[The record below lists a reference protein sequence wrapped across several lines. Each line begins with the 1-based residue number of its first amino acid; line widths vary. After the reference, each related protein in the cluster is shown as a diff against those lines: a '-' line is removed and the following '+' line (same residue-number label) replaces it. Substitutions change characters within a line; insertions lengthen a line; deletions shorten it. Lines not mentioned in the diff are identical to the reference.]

1 MTKALQ
7 NKGWTV
13 TTAGIVINLAL
24 GILYTWSI
32 FKNAIKNSIEQG
44 GTESFHWDPAA
55 INDPYAVCCLVFA
68 FSMIVAG
75 KCQDKLGPR
84 ITALLGGV
92 LVGAGFI
99 WISQTT
105 AYWNWII
112 GFGIMV
118 GAGIGFGYSSAT
130 PPALKWFPPQKAGLI
145 AGLVVSG
152 FGLASVY
159 IAPLAKYLLSI
170 WNLQQSMLFFGVA
183 FIIVVCSASMLL
195 VNPPPGYK
203 PARPATAEVRL
214 EDAFRFESFF
224 SEYFPDMDS
233 GRPSLQ
239 SISTGREMKP
249 LQMIKTIDFYIL
261 WLIYLAGAGAGL
273 MVIGSVAGMAKNSMG
288 EAAFLVVAIM
298 AIGNAGGRI
307 VAGILTDK
315 IGPTTTL
322 VIMLL
327 FQAVLMFAAIP
338 VIGSQNANALLLLLL
353 ATFIGFNYGTN
364 LSLFPLFTKSLWGL
378 KNFGTNYGLV
388 FTAWGVGG
396 FIMSRVSQT
405 LVARSG
411 SYNSSFAIAGI
422 LLMAG
427 IVLTLIIQ
435 SRLQKQNTA
444 QKK

>member
-1 MTKALQ
+1 MTKTLQ

-13 TTAGIVINLAL
+13 TSAGIMINLAL

-44 GTESFHWDPAA
+44 GTGSFNWDAAA
-55 INDPYAVCCLVFA
+55 INDPYAVCCLIFS
-68 FSMIVAG
+68 FSMIFAG

-84 ITALLGGV
+84 ITALIGGL

-105 AYWNWII
+105 VYWSWIV
-112 GFGIMV
+112 GFGVLV

-130 PPALKWFPPQKAGLI
+130 PPALKWFPPEKTGLI

-159 IAPLAKYLLSI
+159 IAPLSEYLLSI
-170 WNLQQSMLFFGVA
+170 WGLQHSMLFFGIA
-183 FIIVVCSASMLL
+183 FVIVVCGASLLL

-203 PARPATAEVRL
+203 PPRPKTAEVPL
-214 EDAFRFESFF
+214 EDVFRFESFF
-224 SEYFPDMDS
+224 ADCFPES
-233 GRPSLQ
+233 GSGKSSSR

-249 LQMIKTIDFYIL
+249 SQMIKTIDFYIL

-273 MVIGSVAGMAKNSMG
+273 MVIGNVAGMAKKSMG
-288 EAAFLVVAIM
+288 ESAFLVVAIM

-315 IGPTTTL
+315 IGPTITM
-322 VIMLL
+322 VVMLF
-327 FQAVLMFAAIP
+327 FQAILMFAAIP
-338 VIGSQNANALLLLLL
+338 VIGSENALLLLLL

-378 KNFGTNYGLV
+378 KNFGTNYGII

-396 FIMSRVSQT
+396 FIMSRLSQT
-405 LVARSG
+405 LTARSG
-411 SYNSSFAIAGI
+411 SYNSSFFIAG
-422 LLMAG
+422 LLLIAG
-427 IVLTLIIQ
+427 IVLTLIIR
-435 SRLQKQNTA
+435 SRLV
-444 QKK
+444 KKNKTKA